1 MGASSYTP
9 QRHVARMAELLLLWD
24 CGSDVFKSESLRL
37 RSSPPLPSSPSHDD
51 AFAAGRASSLW
62 SPSSEDWV
70 STRCG
75 RFGDVL
81 RVRVPKSVGKP
92 DAVIPHVRFDERGLG
107 NGRLPF
113 GFAPRPP
120 SLPAWMPV
128 RELKLASIVHV
139 VYRRH
144 HG

>member
-1 MGASSYTP
+1 
-9 QRHVARMAELLLLWD
+9 MAELLFLWHR
-24 CGSDVFKSESLRL
+24 GSDVFQSESLRL
-37 RSSPPLPSSPSHDD
+37 RSSSPLPSSPSHDD
-51 AFAAGRASSLW
+51 GIRAGRASSLW
-62 SPSSEDWV
+62 KSCSEYWA

-92 DAVIPHVRFDERGLG
+92 DAVFPHVRFDERGLG

-120 SLPAWMPV
+120 STLPNCRILCFTAP
-128 RELKLASIVHV
+128 RFL
-139 VYRRH
+139 RRLPDRKR
-144 HG
+144 